1 MKILI
6 KLLLLLKLVV
16 SLASCGEINE
26 EMWLNK
32 DGSGKVEYQFD
43 VGESLPMIMMMVQA
57 GAQQQLSEM
66 KGGEDTQDKMNEIM
80 EKLSSEKLDTSFN
93 FFEFVSDS
101 VKNVTDNPEQFKKMN
116 LFVDLDS
123 EANVALVKMAIDF
136 NDFKEIDQ
144 MLNKFAKAFASGS
157 PELANMGIGDMA
169 ESFSFD
175 DSNYF
180 TKKEFKQRR
189 MSSGGGGLDGMM
201 NEGEGDQ
208 MIEMM
213 FGNTKYSKTIHFPH
227 KIKSVSGADANI
239 DGNTIR
245 IERDFMEMMK
255 EDQSKELEVVFKKK
269 FLGIF

>member
-1 MKILI
+1 MKNLI
-6 KLLLLLKLVV
+6 KLLFLATFII

-66 KGGEDTQDKMNEIM
+66 ENGEATQDKMNEIM
-80 EKLSSEKLDTSFN
+80 EKLSSEKVDTTISF
-93 FFEFVSDS
+93 FDFVSDS
-101 VKNVTDNPEQFKKMN
+101 IKGLTENPEQFKKMN
-116 LFVDLDS
+116 LNIDLDS
-123 EANVALVKMAIDF
+123 DANVALVKLAIDF
-136 NDFKEIDQ
+136 NDFQEIDQ
-144 MLNKFAKAFASGS
+144 MLKKFGNAFASGS
-157 PELANMGIGDMA
+157 PELSNMGLGGMTDG
-169 ESFSFD
+169 FSFD

-189 MSSGGGGLDGMM
+189 MSSGGGGMEEMM
-201 NEGEGDQ
+201 GEGEGAQ

-213 FGNTKYSKTIHFPH
+213 FGNTQYSKTIHFPH
-227 KIKSVSGADANI
+227 KIKSVSGADAKI

-255 EDQSKELEVVFKKK
+255 EDQSKELQVVFKKK